1 MTMMLTP
8 AAVCVLLLAGSVN
21 AFSPGNARAY
31 PGTALAAAGNTE
43 SHAASKLSSVVAT
56 SAFAVA
62 LTLGIAAAP
71 ALADEYGRETEAPT
85 LYTGEN
91 VMVRFLI
98 RLAVPICASLIAIAT
113 CSNRMYEP

>member
-1 MTMMLTP
+1 MGRCKTP
-8 AAVCVLLLAGSVN
+8 AAAFCVLLMTGSAN
-21 AFSPGNARAY
+21 AFSPGNTHAY
-31 PGTALAAAGNTE
+31 PGTALSAAGESTE

-62 LTLGIAAAP
+62 LSLGIAAAP

-98 RLAVPICASLIAIAT
+98 KLVVLVCA
-113 CSNRMYEP
+113 